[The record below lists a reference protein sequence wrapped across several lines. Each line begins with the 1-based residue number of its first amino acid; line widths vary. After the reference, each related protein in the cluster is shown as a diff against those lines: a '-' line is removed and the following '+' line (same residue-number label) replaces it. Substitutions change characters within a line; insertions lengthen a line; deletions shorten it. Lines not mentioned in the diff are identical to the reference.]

1 MSDDE
6 NAPSGER
13 PRAEQRWTA
22 SAFVLLSM
30 LIPLLL
36 PPRYAAGTS
45 WLLPAIEGAV
55 LLALVIVDPGR
66 IDRPGRWVRALSIAL
81 VVVIAAGAAWA
92 AGRLVWDLLH
102 GNPDTTVANELLLSG
117 ALVWLQ
123 TVLAF
128 GFLYLKLGLYAS
140 IMMHFAIDFMS
151 VPLNVWPDN
160 LAVTLTIGLF
170 VLAWLAI
177 GVPYMLLYFSKGLG
191 WLLGRRVWP
200 DLPPKPPEPVYV
212 GYYPPYAPAPAYPAP
227 QSAPPAPYGGVPPRR
242 ADDDH
247 AYLCNN
253 CGNSEAV
260 YTEGKLVCTRCGSK
274 R

>member
-13 PRAEQRWTA
+13 PRAERRWTA

-128 GFLYLKLGLYAS
+128 GFLYWELDGGGPVNRHLHPRRHPDLAFPQQLEPTLAPAGWRPVFFDYLYLALTNATAFSPTDVLPLARWMKLAMAVQS
-140 IMMHFAIDFMS
+140 ILSIVVLSLVVA
-151 VPLNVWPDN
+151 N
-160 LAVTLTIGLF
+160 AVN
-170 VLAWLAI
+170 
-177 GVPYMLLYFSKGLG
+177 
-191 WLLGRRVWP
+191 LLG
-200 DLPPKPPEPVYV
+200 
-212 GYYPPYAPAPAYPAP
+212 
-227 QSAPPAPYGGVPPRR
+227 S
-242 ADDDH
+242 
-247 AYLCNN
+247 
-253 CGNSEAV
+253 
-260 YTEGKLVCTRCGSK
+260 T
-274 R
+274 